1 MTKSELI
8 TKMTQALRELPEE
21 AVHQAVN
28 VIIVQISDAIASG
41 QGVEI
46 RGFGSFSLR
55 YRSPR
60 IVRNPNTQEKITK
73 SGSHAIHFKPGKL
86 LRERVNNR
94 GITFSRQ
101 SLKKAT

>member
-8 TKMTQALRELPEE
+8 SIMTQELRELPEE
-21 AVHQAVN
+21 TVHQAVE
-28 VIIVQISDAIASG
+28 VIIVQLSDAIASG

-60 IVRNPNTQEKITK
+60 IVRNPNTQVKRMKPGWHT
-73 SGSHAIHFKPGKL
+73 IHFKPGKL
-86 LRERVNNR
+86 LREQVNNR
-94 GITFSRQ
+94 GINALQTES
-101 SLKKAT
+101 KKAT